1 MKEMFKS
8 IYTKVINYIL
18 ESFGF
23 PGINDYIQLNSSE
36 VRKNLQKKMYYL
48 NCRRILSIMPL
59 MLIINIFTIVYY
71 DTTNQ
76 HPEITWLLNIYVG
89 FLVIFALFLASLM
102 YKYRDLKY
110 KPFVCRVIY
119 LFFWIIYMSF
129 LRSCA
134 TYFNESH
141 LTGVWSVCMASF
153 LALVPLVN
161 NIETIGEIILVAAF
175 VFVSDTHGTST
186 ADHVILA
193 LIIIIAITQKL
204 NYLIIIMRDYIKEYA
219 FYDPLTHLLNRRGA
233 SSQFEDCLHK
243 YKTRYPEAN
252 QIQYGIIMLDIDFFK
267 KYNDTFG
274 HDEGDRCLEKVA
286 TAIKHAV
293 VGRTELTIR
302 HGGEEFVVILI
313 GASEKESVIYA
324 EKIRQSVI
332 NLELPAPDTSISEY
346 VTVSIGIDV
355 VDCVP
360 DHDYST
366 VLAGAD
372 KALYHSKENGRNQ
385 ITTYSAIS
393 QNSK

>member
-8 IYTKVINYIL
+8 VYTKVINFIL

-23 PGINDYIQLNSSE
+23 PGINEYIQLSSTE

-59 MLIINIFTIVYY
+59 MLIINIFTIIYY

-76 HPEITWLLNIYVG
+76 HPEITWLLNVYVG
-89 FLVIFALFLASLM
+89 FLVIFAFFLASLM
-102 YKYRDLKY
+102 YKYRDIKY
-110 KPFVCRVIY
+110 KPLVCRVIY
-119 LFFWIIYMSF
+119 LFFWITYIIF
-129 LRSCA
+129 LNSCA
-134 TYFNESH
+134 LYFDESH
-141 LTGVWSVCMASF
+141 LTGAWSICMALF
-153 LALVPLVN
+153 MALIPLVN
-161 NIETIGEIILVAAF
+161 NIETIGEIILVVAF
-175 VFVSDTHGTST
+175 VFASDTHGTST

-204 NYLIIIMRDYIKEYA
+204 NYLLIVMRDYIKEYA

-233 SSQFEDCLHK
+233 TSQFENCLYK
-243 YKTRYPEAN
+243 YKTKFPEKN
-252 QIQYGIIMLDIDFFK
+252 QIQYGIIMLDIDYFK

-302 HGGEEFVVILI
+302 HGGEEFVVILL
-313 GASEKESVIYA
+313 GADENESVKYA
-324 EKIRQSVI
+324 EKIRQSVR
-332 NLELPAPDTSISEY
+332 NLELPAPDTSVDQY

-355 VDCVP
+355 VDNVP
-360 DHDYST
+360 NHEYVN
-366 VLAGAD
+366 VLQGAD

-393 QNSK
+393 

>member
-1 MKEMFKS
+1 MKEIFKS
-8 IYTKVINYIL
+8 VYTKVINYVL

-23 PGINDYIQLNSSE
+23 PGINDYIQLNSTD
-36 VRKNLQKKMYYL
+36 VRARLQKKMYYL

-59 MLIINIFTIVYY
+59 MLVINIFTIIYY

-89 FLVIFALFLASLM
+89 FLVIFAFFLASLM

-110 KPFVCRVIY
+110 KPFVCRFIY
-119 LFFWIIYMSF
+119 LFFWITYMSF

-134 TYFNESH
+134 LYFDESH
-141 LTGVWSVCMASF
+141 FTGAWSICMALF
-153 LALVPLVN
+153 MALVPLVN
-161 NIETIGEIILVAAF
+161 NIETIGEIILVVAF
-175 VFVSDTHGTST
+175 VFTSDTHGTST

-204 NYLIIIMRDYIKEYA
+204 NYLLIVMRDYIKEYA

-233 SSQFEDCLHK
+233 TSQFEDCLYK
-243 YKTRYPEAN
+243 YKTRYPDMK
-252 QIQYGIIMLDIDFFK
+252 QINYGIIMLDIDFFK

-286 TAIKHAV
+286 TAIKHGV

-313 GASEKESVIYA
+313 GSNEEEALTYA
-324 EKIRQSVI
+324 EKIRQSVKA
-332 NLELPAPDTSISEY
+332 LELPAPDTSISEY
-346 VTVSIGIDV
+346 VTVSIGMDV
-355 VDCVP
+355 VDCIP
-360 DHDYST
+360 NHDYTT

-393 QNSK
+393 

>member
-1 MKEMFKS
+1 MKEIFKS
-8 IYTKVINYIL
+8 VYTKVINYIL

-36 VRKNLQKKMYYL
+36 VRKKLHKKMYYL

-141 LTGVWSVCMASF
+141 LTGVWSVCMALF

-161 NIETIGEIILVAAF
+161 NIETIGEILLVIIF
-175 VFVSDTHGTST
+175 VFTSDTHGTST

-204 NYLIIIMRDYIKEYA
+204 NYLIIVMRDYIKEYA

-243 YKTRYPEAN
+243 YKTKYPEAN

-385 ITTYSAIS
+385 ITSYSAIS
-393 QNSK
+393 

>member
-1 MKEMFKS
+1 MKELIKS
-8 IYTKVINYIL
+8 VYTKIINFVL

-36 VRKNLQKKMYYL
+36 VRKNLHKKMYHL
-48 NCRRILSIMPL
+48 NLRRILSIMPL

-71 DTTNQ
+71 VTTNQ
-76 HPEITWLLNIYVG
+76 HPEIAWLLTIYTG
-89 FLVIFALFLASLM
+89 FLVVFSFFLASLM
-102 YKYRDLKY
+102 YKYRNIKF
-110 KPFVCRVIY
+110 KPLVCRVIY
-119 LFFWIIYMSF
+119 LFFWITYMIF
-129 LRSCA
+129 LNSCA
-134 TYFNESH
+134 LYFDESH
-141 LTGVWSVCMASF
+141 LTGAWSICMALF

-161 NIETIGEIILVAAF
+161 NIETIGEILLVISF
-175 VFVSDTHGTST
+175 VFASDTHGVST
-186 ADHVILA
+186 ADHVILD
-193 LIIIIAITQKL
+193 LIIIIAVTQKL
-204 NYLIIIMRDYIKEYA
+204 NYLLIVMRDYIKEYA

-233 SSQFEDCLHK
+233 TSQFEDCLYK
-243 YKTRYPEAN
+243 YKTRYPDMK
-252 QIQYGIIMLDIDFFK
+252 QINYGIIMLDIDFFK

-313 GASEKESVIYA
+313 GACEKESVIYA
-324 EKIRQSVI
+324 EKIRQSVR
-332 NLELPAPDTSISEY
+332 NLELPAPDTSIDKY

-355 VDCVP
+355 VNNIP
-360 DHDYST
+360 NHEYAN
-366 VLAGAD
+366 VLQGAD

-393 QNSK
+393 

>member
-1 MKEMFKS
+1 MKEIFKS
-8 IYTKVINYIL
+8 VYTKVINYIL

-23 PGINDYIQLNSSE
+23 PGINDYIQLNSTE

-141 LTGVWSVCMASF
+141 LTGVWSVCMALF

-161 NIETIGEIILVAAF
+161 NIETIGEILLVIIF
-175 VFVSDTHGTST
+175 VFTSDTHGTST

-204 NYLIIIMRDYIKEYA
+204 NYLIIVMRDYIKEYA

-243 YKTRYPEAN
+243 YKTKYPEAN

-385 ITTYSAIS
+385 ITSYSAIS
-393 QNSK
+393 